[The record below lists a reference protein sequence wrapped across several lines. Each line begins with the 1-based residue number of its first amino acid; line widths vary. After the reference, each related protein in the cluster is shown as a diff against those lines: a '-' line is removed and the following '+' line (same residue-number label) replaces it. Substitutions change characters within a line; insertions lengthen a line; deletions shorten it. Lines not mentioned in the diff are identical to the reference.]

1 MNAIRKSFDALINY
15 IAPKPKIS
23 ENEKKTAYETLFP
36 KQPLKPLI
44 KEINLPEGEET
55 FFLDTDEIKRLIY
68 GLKPRTAA
76 GPSGISVELL

>member
-1 MNAIRKSFDALINY
+1 MTSCKVSKQYFDNI
-15 IAPKPKIS
+15 
-23 ENEKKTAYETLFP
+23 
-36 KQPLKPLI
+36 LKPLI

-68 GLKPRTAA
+68 GLKPGTAA